1 MLSRRQLDIL
11 TQTLRDEHITLS
23 ELFCSFISLSEP
35 DESISAYHEELCSAT
50 ALNAIIHALLSS
62 PDTAPIIARIAR
74 NVAVRSYV
82 RELGSLLSPSAGFQF
97 NVAHAAP
104 SQFTDFSS
112 MKMANT
118 FEEMCPLVW
127 QLFGALLNVVSIRN
141 EATSAN
147 NRGDYL
153 TELTYRHKAD
163 KPSAASTSD
172 TPIDEVTVDTVD
184 DMPDE
189 DWGTTSDEEPGAG
202 GSVEGQ
208 GNVAGSVLT
217 GAPWHK
223 DSGKAVRRQV
233 ERTHIRR
240 IALFCICIN
249 NSNMRCNTLQAIIG
263 LFAHSTGTAER
274 VIEFL
279 SHAGLSIAPS
289 SVNRMISHMS
299 SKAQKSLK
307 GELAG
312 LISAFGYDNLEVRFD
327 TEQPTAENQGKLVS
341 MTTAAFFPLRAG
353 VTKEDLRVCEELW
366 ARSEFNPHRSLPPV
380 VLSHDRMMSMMRK
393 VTFDAEDERS
403 VESLFAWHVRDILL
417 NESVDTLPEDIKQ
430 LFRKE
435 ALGSPVQRSWLPH
448 TKTKQKVMRTMNISV
463 STTHGNAAAIE
474 NILEQGGVVKED
486 LKTHAVLVHG
496 DLGSGEKLWSLQESR
511 GIEDEAS
518 DRLQWAVFAPG
529 WLHICMA
536 IADAIRRLF
545 FDPERPRTG
554 HPTHP
559 HSIFH
564 LCALLRPRE
573 IGKISTNPGFRRT
586 HSLIEHLALAT
597 ISDAWRLVVKARFGV
612 ELKEWRPTW
621 EQVVDVSRQVVREY
635 VAPFSYRPARR
646 PGPTKDLVQDQIRLF
661 NQNALLY
668 LGIRR
673 AARYGD
679 VRRVRDL
686 LPFWVYIWKSTGKHK
701 YAKHITR
708 FLTCLDGGWPDKLS
722 KVVQDNWFANPTGK
736 KDGFRGV
743 DWMIERDNYF
753 QKCQYSGSSS
763 NRTLDNL
770 RKESPLIED
779 YHAVQG
785 IMERNFYLTPPTTR
799 HPPPIMKTSLNVVR
813 THLEGEK
820 MSSHQSG
827 RTLSSLPVNAFAAGV
842 AASTLTD
849 GEMWLEGENDE
860 DGDVDMEGGDDNE
873 EIQPEDLAVDE

>member
-1 MLSRRQLDIL
+1 MLSRRQLDVL
-11 TQTLRDEHITLS
+11 TQVLQE
-23 ELFCSFISLSEP
+23 ENISLSDLFCTFIARSEP
-35 DESISAYHEELCSAT
+35 AEFTSAYHDELCSPT
-50 ALNAIIHALLSS
+50 ALNAITHALLSS
-62 PDTAPIIARIAR
+62 PDTAPIITKIAR
-74 NVAVRSYV
+74 NITVRSYA
-82 RELGSLLSPSAGFQF
+82 RELANLLSSSAGFQF

-104 SQFTDFSS
+104 SQFTEFSS

-118 FEEMCPLVW
+118 FEETCPSVW

-141 EATSAN
+141 EAVSAN

-153 TELTYRHKAD
+153 TELTYRHKED
-163 KPSAASTSD
+163 KPFAYDSD
-172 TPIDEVTVDTVD
+172 TPAGDPAADD
-184 DMPDE
+184 FHDMPDE
-189 DWGTTSDEEPGAG
+189 DWGTTGDEEPDPG

-208 GNVAGSVLT
+208 GSVKGSVLT

-223 DSGKAVRRQV
+223 DTAKALRRQI
-233 ERTHIRR
+233 ERTHV
-240 IALFCICIN
+240 
-249 NSNMRCNTLQAIIG
+249 AIIG
-263 LFAHSTGTAER
+263 LFAHSTGTPER

-279 SHAGLSIAPS
+279 SHAGLSIAPTS
-289 SVNRMISHMS
+289 INRMISHMS
-299 SKAQKSLK
+299 TEAQKSMK
-307 GELAG
+307 DELAN
-312 LISAFGYDNLEVRFD
+312 LVSAFGYDNLEVRFD

-393 VTFDAEDERS
+393 VSFDAGDERS
-403 VESLFAWHVRDILL
+403 IESLFAWHVRDILL
-417 NESVDTLPEDIKQ
+417 NENVDTLPVDLKQ
-430 LFRKE
+430 FFRKE
-435 ALGSPVQRSWLPH
+435 GLGSPVQRSSLPH
-448 TKTKQKVMRTMNISV
+448 TKTTQKVMRTMNISV

-474 NILEQGGVVKED
+474 NILEQGGAVKEL
-486 LKTHAVLVHG
+486 LKWYIILVYG

-511 GIEDEAS
+511 GIEEEAS

-536 IADAIRRLF
+536 IADAIRRLCL
-545 FDPERPRTG
+545 DPERPCSG

-559 HSIFH
+559 HSLFH

-586 HSLIEHLALAT
+586 HSLIEHLSLAT
-597 ISDAWRLVVKARFGV
+597 ISDAWRLVVKAKFGV
-612 ELKEWRPTW
+612 DLAEWRPTW
-621 EQVVDVSRQVVREY
+621 EQVVEVSHQVVHEY
-635 VAPFSYRPARR
+635 VAPFSYQPATRA
-646 PGPTKDLVQDQIRLF
+646 GPTKDPVQDQIQLF
-661 NQNALLY
+661 NQLALLY

-673 AARYGD
+673 AGRYGD

-736 KDGFRGV
+736 KDGFRGF

-763 NRTLDNL
+763 NRTLENL

-785 IMERNFYLTPPTTR
+785 IMEQNFYLTPPTTR

-813 THLEGEK
+813 TYLEGEK
-820 MSSHQSG
+820 MSSRQPG
-827 RTLSSLPVNAFAAGV
+827 RTFSSFPINAFAAGIE
-842 AASTLTD
+842 AATAAD
-849 GEMWLEGENDE
+849 GAMWLEGENDV
-860 DGDVDMEGGDDNE
+860 DGDVDMEEDDEE
-873 EIQPEDLAVDE
+873 EIQPEDLAVDAE